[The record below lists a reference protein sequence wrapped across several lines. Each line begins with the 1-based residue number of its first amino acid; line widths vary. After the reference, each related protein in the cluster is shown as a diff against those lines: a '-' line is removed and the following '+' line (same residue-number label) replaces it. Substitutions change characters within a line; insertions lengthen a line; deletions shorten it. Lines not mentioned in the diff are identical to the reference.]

1 MIKGLYTAASSM
13 LANQNKMSLISN
25 NLANVNTTGYK
36 KDEGIQESFP
46 EMLISRIEK
55 DKKPRAIGS
64 LGTGTRLQETYT
76 DLTQGSLYATG
87 NELDLA
93 IDGDGYFVVETP
105 EGIRYTRNG
114 NFTLNDNGQIVTNQG
129 YLVMG
134 EEGPMQTIPGRNIQI
149 DGSGQLYLDNLRGDS
164 FLVVNFPNTDQL
176 TKIGDNLYTSEVAG
190 EEELADFQIRQGYLE
205 NSNVNV
211 VQEMVKMIETNRYYT
226 ANQKVITAYDST
238 LDKVVNSVGSIG

>member
-55 DKKPRAIGS
+55 DKKSREIGS

-134 EEGPMQTIPGRNIQI
+134 EEGPMQTISGRNIQI
-149 DGSGQLYLDNLRGDS
+149 DGSGQLYLDNLRGDN

-176 TKIGDNLYTSEVAG
+176 TKIGDNLYTSQVEG

>member
-13 LANQNKMSLISN
+13 LANQRKMNLISN
-25 NLANVNTTGYK
+25 NLANVSTTAYK

-55 DKKPRAIGS
+55 DKKPREIGF

-93 IDGDGYFVVETP
+93 IEGDGYFVVETP

-114 NFTLNDNGQIVTNQG
+114 NFSLNDNGQIVTNQG

-134 EEGPMQTIPGRNIQI
+134 EEGPMQTIPGRSIQI
-149 DGSGQLYLDNLRGDS
+149 DESGQLYLDNLRGDS
-164 FLVVNFPNTDQL
+164 FLVVNFANTDQL
-176 TKIGDNLYTSEVAG
+176 TKIGENLYTSEVEG
-190 EEELADFQIRQGYLE
+190 EEELADFQIRQGYVE

>member
-55 DKKPRAIGS
+55 DKKPREIGS

-134 EEGPMQTIPGRNIQI
+134 EEGPMQTISGRNIQI

-164 FLVVNFPNTDQL
+164 FLVVNFTNTDQL
-176 TKIGDNLYTSEVAG
+176 TKIGDNLYTSQVAG

-238 LDKVVNSVGSIG
+238 LDKVVNSVGSI